1 MQRQHALDVRVQ
13 KRADA
18 RELRDF
24 GRVGVEAADRD
35 DLRSRADGEEDLGD
49 VRHERNDP
57 LVRRRIRPRRHARV
71 LAIRMQRDDGEQRE
85 RGDQRFRMSSHKKN
99 GPPMSAVMIPTG
111 RTTGAISVRDMT
123 SHPIRN
129 AAPNSADAGS
139 TMR

>member
-1 MQRQHALDVRVQ
+1 E
-13 KRADA
+13 DA
-18 RELRDF
+18 
-24 GRVGVEAADRD
+24 G
-35 DLRSRADGEEDLGD
+35 DG
-49 VRHERNDP
+49 RHERKRP
-57 LVRRRIRPRRHARV
+57 RVRRRMRPRGHARIR
-71 LAIRMQRDDGEQRE
+71 ASRMQRDDGEQRE